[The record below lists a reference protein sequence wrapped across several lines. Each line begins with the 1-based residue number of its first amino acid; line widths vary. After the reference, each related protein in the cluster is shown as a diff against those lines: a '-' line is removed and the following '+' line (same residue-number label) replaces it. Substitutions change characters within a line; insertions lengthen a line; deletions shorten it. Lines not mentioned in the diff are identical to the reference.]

1 MARTLTAGMISE
13 VAKATVRP
21 CLLAYFD
28 FASGALRLWTG
39 TRSVSFGGNTFTG
52 LGDLVNVSPIQ
63 EVRGTRPNGL
73 TFSLNGVPS
82 ATLTIALADAYR
94 GRTCTLWLGFIDS
107 SEALISDPVQIFS
120 GRMDTLKIVDDGA
133 TSSITVQA
141 ESRFIELER
150 SRELRYTDQ
159 VQQHL
164 FAGDRGLEF
173 VAALQDAEIPWGQ
186 QGRTVPVG
194 TGGGGNQGG
203 GVVSDEY

>member
-21 CLLAYFD
+21 ALLAFFD
-28 FASGALRLWTG
+28 FASGAVRVWTG
-39 TRSVSFGGNTFTG
+39 TRDVSFGGNTFTG
-52 LGDLVNVSPIQ
+52 LGDLVQVSPIQ

-73 TFSLNGVPS
+73 TFTLNGVPS
-82 ATLTIALADAYR
+82 ASITIALADAYR

-107 SEALISDPVQIFS
+107 SEALIADPVQIFS
-120 GRMDTLKIVDDGA
+120 GRMDVLKISDTGD

-159 VQQHL
+159 TQRQL
-164 FAGDRGLEF
+164 FAGDLGLEF

-186 QGRTVPVG
+186 QGKTTPGGV
-194 TGGGGNQGG
+194 GGGNAGG